1 MENLLTRHRNVTIL
15 VAVLFVEVVALAVQ
29 VKRTSDTDSTRL
41 IRVWTVSA
49 VSPLEKAF
57 VATQRSTSDTWHSYF
72 YLRGVRAQNRKLQE
86 EIEQLRLQQVRLAED
101 AGQARRLQRLLGFKE
116 QFIAKTLPAQVIG
129 SSGSDMSRVVYIDKG
144 EGDGVRQDMA
154 VMTADGVVGK
164 ILRVFPTSSQ
174 VLLINDSSSG
184 VGAILEKSRLQGV
197 IKGTPNGELVLEKM
211 MSDERVEPG
220 DQLLT
225 SGGDQ
230 IFPKGLPIGTV
241 KSVSPGRDVFLNIRV
256 KPAAQLSRLEEV
268 LVITQVVERQPTA
281 QEAQPPVRAADI
293 LAARLP
299 SVPENTGRPS
309 TGIPLPVGV
318 KPPTTKPAEGKPPS
332 GEKAVA
338 KPAAAGATTPMG
350 IAPKAHPKTAGAG
363 EAQLTGGGGTAPLS
377 KAKPMT
383 APKPPGANG
392 ASASLATS
400 SATRKAP
407 AAKTATGAAMPA
419 ASKTT
424 TRKQSPGGAA
434 VTSGG
439 AGSAASAPPNAVP
452 PQKKPVA
459 GTAQNPPPNTPPAET
474 PQP

>member
-15 VAVLFVEVVALAVQ
+15 VAVLFFEVIGLAVQ
-29 VKRTSDTDSTRL
+29 VKRTTDTDSTRL
-41 IRVWTVSA
+41 IRVWTVTA

-57 VATQRSTSDTWHSYF
+57 VATQRSISGMWHNYF
-72 YLRGVRAQNRKLQE
+72 DLRGVRAQNQKLQD

-144 EGDGVRQDMA
+144 EGDGVRQEMA
-154 VMTADGVVGK
+154 VITADGVVGK
-164 ILRVFPTSSQ
+164 VLRVFPSTSQ
-174 VLLINDSSSG
+174 VLLINDPSSG

-197 IKGTPNGELVLEKM
+197 IKGTPNGELVLDKM

-241 KSVSPGRDVFLNIRV
+241 KSVSPGKDVFLRVAV
-256 KPAAQLSRLEEV
+256 KPAAQLSQLEEV

-281 QEAQPPVRAADI
+281 EEAQTSMRAADI
-293 LAARLP
+293 LAQRLP
-299 SVPENTGRPS
+299 SVPENTGVPS

-318 KPPTTKPAEGKPPS
+318 RPPAPKPTEGKPVS
-332 GEKAVA
+332 GVKPVVARTAGEAGTAAHPTTTGAGGEQLTGKSMMKA
-338 KPAAAGATTPMG
+338 KPATTGVPGAPQAAEVAKKPRPAKPAVGAV
-350 IAPKAHPKTAGAG
+350 KAVTQPETRDRAA
-363 EAQLTGGGGTAPLS
+363 TGG
-377 KAKPMT
+377 
-383 APKPPGANG
+383 
-392 ASASLATS
+392 SAGNI
-400 SATRKAP
+400 AP
-407 AAKTATGAAMPA
+407 AAKAGAP
-419 ASKTT
+419 
-424 TRKQSPGGAA
+424 Q
-434 VTSGG
+434 
-439 AGSAASAPPNAVP
+439 
-452 PQKKPVA
+452 QKKPAA
-459 GTAQNPPPNTPPAET
+459 GVPNTPPAET